1 VSYLM
6 SADPTAA
13 PPHVRLRIGV
23 TGHRV
28 PPKLPEQSETPLRT
42 QIIRIF
48 AAFAAAARNIENTYM
63 AHVPARD
70 AALAR
75 DFTVVSSLAEGSDR
89 IVAEAG
95 LIGSCKLEVVLPL
108 KADEYVKDF
117 ETAKS
122 REQFDALLARASQ
135 LVDLDGSPAERPRAY
150 EAAGLFMLE
159 NIDVLIAIWDG
170 EVAAGIGGTAQIVER
185 AIADGIM
192 VLWIEPTH
200 PHAVQ
205 ISYRGP
211 HNPALA
217 VNADNLKETFR
228 PADEATIAQAVQ
240 EILEEVAIR
249 QDTGAAGNAAG
260 NPIASSF
267 ENSRDHH
274 FFGPGPKRLLALDGG
289 GVRGA
294 LTVAFLERIE
304 TLLTERYGKEVRLG
318 DYFDFIGG
326 TSTGAIIAGALAL
339 GYRTEQV
346 KDFYVRLAPSAFKG
360 SRWRIPVLQAK
371 FDASGLRT
379 QIEAV
384 VGNRVLKSA
393 DLITGYCLITKRM
406 DTGSPW
412 IIANNP
418 RAPYWKSPGHGE
430 IGNEDYPLVN
440 LVRASTAAPH
450 FFDPELLPIS
460 RNEAQLPDAVAKPL
474 NVSPARFI
482 YALLERVGLRHPA
495 KIDSNNYGLFV
506 DGGVT
511 PHNNPSLALFQMAT
525 LKPFKIEW
533 PTGTDKL
540 TIMSVGTGTY
550 RPRLSYKNLGF
561 ARFTKL
567 ALHALISM
575 MNDAEVLV
583 MGLMQWMGEC
593 PAPWVINSEVGTLA
607 DVAPPGGKLFRF
619 LRYDVRLEK
628 EWLARELDVQVTDD
642 VLERLRGMD
651 DPSMVDQLYE
661 IGRQAAEKQVKPEHL
676 F

>member
-1 VSYLM
+1 MNTNPS
-6 SADPTAA
+6 AA
-13 PPHVRLRIGV
+13 PSHVRLRIGV

-28 PPKLPEQSETPLRT
+28 PPKLPEASEAPLRE
-42 QIIRIF
+42 QIDGIF
-48 AAFAAAARNIENTYM
+48 RAFANAARNIENTYM
-63 AHVPARD
+63 AQLSARA

-75 DFTVVSSLAEGSDR
+75 EFTVVSSLAEGSDR

-95 LIGSCKLEVVLPL
+95 LYGGCKLEVVLPL
-108 KADEYVKDF
+108 KEAEYVKDF
-117 ETAKS
+117 ETSKS
-122 REQFDALLARASQ
+122 REQFDRLLARASQ
-135 LVDLDGSPAERPRAY
+135 VVDLDGAPAMRPQAY

-159 NIDVLIAIWDG
+159 NIDVLVAIWDG
-170 EVAAGIGGTAQIVER
+170 NVAAGIGGTAQIVER

-200 PHAVQ
+200 PHAIQ
-205 ISYRGP
+205 ISDFGANKSTP
-211 HNPALA
+211 LSSPG
-217 VNADNLKETFR
+217 NLKQAFR
-228 PADEATIAQAVQ
+228 PADERTVAQAVQ
-240 EILEEVAIR
+240 EILEFEIK
-249 QDTGAAGNAAG
+249 QSNGAASIGNSAAAG
-260 NPIASSF
+260 F

-274 FFGPGPKRLLALDGG
+274 LFGPGPKRLLALDGG

-304 TLLTERYGKEVRLG
+304 SLLTERYGKEVRLG

-360 SRWRIPVLQAK
+360 SRWRIPILQAK

-384 VGNRVLKSA
+384 VGDRVLKST

-412 IIANNP
+412 IISNNP
-418 RAPYWKSPGHGE
+418 RAPYWKSLRHGE

-460 RNEAQLPDAVAKPL
+460 QNETQLPDAVAKPL
-474 NVSPARFI
+474 KMSPARAI
-482 YALLERVGLRHPA
+482 YALLERLGLRHPA

-511 PHNNPSLALFQMAT
+511 PHNNPSLALFQMTT
-525 LKPFKIEW
+525 LKPYKIEW
-533 PTGTDKL
+533 PTGPDKL
-540 TIMSVGTGTY
+540 TVMSVGTGTY
-550 RPRLSYKNLGF
+550 RPRLSYQNLGF

-567 ALHALISM
+567 AFHALISL

-583 MGLMQWMGEC
+583 MALMQWMGEC

-607 DVAPPGGKLFRF
+607 DVAPPGGKMFRF

-628 EWLARELDVQVTDD
+628 DWLARELNVTVDD
-642 VLERLRGMD
+642 DMLERLRGMD
-651 DPSMVDQLYE
+651 DPSLVDKLYE
-661 IGRQAAEKQVKPEHL
+661 IGCIAAEKQVKPEHL
-676 F
+676 FN

>member
-1 VSYLM
+1 M
-6 SADPTAA
+6 SADPSAA
-13 PPHVRLRIGV
+13 PPRARLRVGV
-23 TGHRV
+23 TGHRM
-28 PPKLPEQSETPLRT
+28 PPKLPHESEAPLRA
-42 QIIRIF
+42 RIDGIF
-48 AAFAAAARNIENTYM
+48 DAFAGAARKFENTSL
-63 AHVPARD
+63 ANLPARD
-70 AALAR
+70 SALAR
-75 DFTVVSSLAEGSDR
+75 DFVVVSSLAEGADR

-95 LIGSCKLEVVLPL
+95 LAGGCKLEAVLPL
-108 KADEYVKDF
+108 KVDEYAKDF
-117 ETAKS
+117 ATAQS
-122 REQFDALLARASQ
+122 RTKFDSLLARAAQVVS
-135 LVDLDGSPAERPRAY
+135 LDGSPAERPHAY

-159 NIDVLIAIWDG
+159 DIDVLITIWDG
-170 EVAAGIGGTAQIVER
+170 EIAAGVGGTAQIVER

-205 ISYRGP
+205 ISYAGANKAAQP
-211 HNPALA
+211 VSSENI
-217 VNADNLKETFR
+217 KSTFR
-228 PADEATIAQAVQ
+228 PADEAAIMQAVQ
-240 EILEEVAIR
+240 EILESGIR
-249 QDTGAAGNAAG
+249 HGQGAAGPEAG
-260 NPIASSF
+260 NPVASSF

-274 FFGPGPKRLLALDGG
+274 LFGPGPKLLLALDGG

-304 TLLTERYGKEVRLG
+304 SLLDQHYGREIRLG
-318 DYFDFIGG
+318 DYFDFVGG
-326 TSTGAIIAGALAL
+326 TSTGSIIAGALAL

-360 SRWRIPVLQAK
+360 SRWRIPLLQAK

-418 RAPYWKSPGHGE
+418 RAPYWKSTGHGE

-460 RNEAQLPDAVAKPL
+460 RNEALLPDAVAKPL
-474 NVSPARFI
+474 KVSPARAI
-482 YALLERVGLRHPA
+482 YALLERLGLRHPA
-495 KIDSNNYGLFV
+495 KIDSSNYGLFV

-533 PTGTDKL
+533 PTGPDKL

-550 RPRLSYKNLGF
+550 RPRLSYQNLGF

-567 ALHALISM
+567 AFHALISLM
-575 MNDAEVLV
+575 TDAEVLV
-583 MGLMQWMGEC
+583 MALMQWMGEC
-593 PAPWVINSEVGTLA
+593 PAPWTINSEVGTLA

-628 EWLARELDVQVTDD
+628 EWLARELGVQVTDD

-661 IGRQAAEKQVKPEHL
+661 IGRRAAEKQVKPEHL
-676 F
+676 LA

>member
-1 VSYLM
+1 M
-6 SADPTAA
+6 NADLSAA
-13 PPHVRLRIGV
+13 PPNARLRIGV
-23 TGHRV
+23 TGHRI
-28 PPKLPEQSETPLRT
+28 PPKLPEESEVPLHA
-42 QIIRIF
+42 QMDRIF
-48 AAFAAAARNIENTYM
+48 TAFANGARTIESTYM
-63 AHVPARD
+63 AHMAARE
-70 AALAR
+70 AALVR
-75 DFTVVSSLAEGSDR
+75 ENVVISSLAEGSDR

-95 LIGSCKLEVVLPL
+95 LAGGCKLEVVLPL
-108 KADEYVKDF
+108 SRAEYTKDF

-122 REQFDALLARASQ
+122 RERFDGLLTRASK
-135 LVDLDGSPAERPRAY
+135 VIELDGSAVERPRAY
-150 EAAGLFMLE
+150 EAAGLFMLD
-159 NIDVLIAIWDG
+159 NVDVLITIWDG

-185 AIADGIM
+185 AIANGIM

-200 PHAVQ
+200 PHAIQ
-205 ISYRGP
+205 ISHFGAANPSQPASRGDVKQ
-211 HNPALA
+211 A
-217 VNADNLKETFR
+217 FR
-228 PADEATIAQAVQ
+228 PADDAAVAQAIR
-240 EILEEVAIR
+240 EILESKIR
-249 QDTGAAGNAAG
+249 GANEAVGGG
-260 NPIASSF
+260 NPTTTGF
-267 ENSRDHH
+267 ESCRDHH
-274 FFGPGPKRLLALDGG
+274 LFGPGPKRLLALDGG

-304 TLLTERYGKEVRLG
+304 SLLTERYGKEVRLG

-360 SRWRIPVLQAK
+360 SRWRIPLLQAK

-384 VGNRVLKSA
+384 VGNRVLKST

-412 IIANNP
+412 ILANNP
-418 RAPYWKSPGHGE
+418 RAPYWKSSGPGE

-460 RNEAQLPDAVAKPL
+460 HNETLLPDAVAKPL
-474 NVSPARFI
+474 KMSPARAI
-482 YALLERVGLRHPA
+482 YALLERLGLRHPA

-511 PHNNPSLALFQMAT
+511 PHNNPSLALFQMTT
-525 LKPFKIEW
+525 LKPYRIEW
-533 PTGTDKL
+533 PTGPDKL

-550 RPRLSYKNLGF
+550 RPRLSYQNLGF

-567 ALHALISM
+567 AFHALISLM
-575 MNDAEVLV
+575 TDAEVLV
-583 MGLMQWMGEC
+583 LALMQWLGEC

-607 DVAPPGGKLFRF
+607 DVVPAGGKLFQF

-628 EWLARELDVQVTDD
+628 EWLARELNIQITDD

-661 IGRQAAEKQVKPEHL
+661 IGRRAAEKQVKPEHL
-676 F
+676 FA